1 MISYPSL
8 AGADPTWILYYFE
21 NRMKRLLKDPENF
34 KDFSD
39 EQMYIL
45 ENTVLPAVAT
55 LLEQQT
61 SEVPAGH
68 A

>member
-8 AGADPTWILYYFE
+8 ASADPTRTLYFFE
-21 NRMKRLLKDPENF
+21 DRMKRLLRDPENF
-34 KDFSD
+34 RDFSD

-45 ENTVLPAVAT
+45 KNTVLPAVAT

>member
-8 AGADPTWILYYFE
+8 ASADPTWTLYFFE
-21 NRMKRLLKDPENF
+21 NRMRRLLKDPENF
-34 KDFSD
+34 RDFSD
-39 EQMYIL
+39 EQMDII
-45 ENTVLPAVAT
+45 ENSVLPAVAT

-61 SEVPAGH
+61 SEVPVGH

>member
-1 MISYPSL
+1 MPIIQIPL
-8 AGADPTWILYYFE
+8 E
-21 NRMKRLLKDPENF
+21 LKANYLRDPENF
-34 KDFSD
+34 RDFSD

>member
-8 AGADPTWILYYFE
+8 ASADPTRTLYSFE
-21 NRMKRLLKDPENF
+21 DRMKRLLRDPENF
-34 KDFSD
+34 RDFSD

-45 ENTVLPAVAT
+45 KNTVLPAVAT

>member
-21 NRMKRLLKDPENF
+21 NRIKRLLKDPENF